1 VNESQQEPEHCR
13 NCGTALTGVYCH
25 ECGQSSAIIRRPTKE
40 VLDDAIGNVF
50 HWDSRLVHTLRLLF
64 FRPGKLALEWIEG
77 RRMRYVPP
85 FRLYIIASFILFLL
99 VGISARQG
107 SENLEF
113 VTISDDAITEI
124 QESVDKAKANGEW
137 LSGIFLQATLEAI
150 KDPSGYVRKIVSN
163 LPKAAFVFLPIF
175 ALLHMAVDFRKRRFY
190 IDYLVFSLHFHAF
203 IFSLIALTLVM
214 GLISEPLGSFAEL
227 FYFAIPVYGLVAFRN
242 FNQQGWG
249 KSFLKGSLVS
259 GGYTILLGIGIAFFF
274 AAILFL

>member
-1 VNESQQEPEHCR
+1 MSESEQAEQCR
-13 NCGTALTGVYCH
+13 NCGTPLTGVYCH

-40 VLDDAIGNVF
+40 VLDDAMGNVF

-64 FRPGKLALEWIEG
+64 FHPGKLALEWIEG

-99 VGISARQG
+99 VGLSTRDAFDEFQILNGKEAG
-107 SENLEF
+107 LEELQ
-113 VTISDDAITEI
+113 TGIEA
-124 QESVDKAKANGEW
+124 AKAEGEIIT
-137 LSGIFLQATLEAI
+137 GIFLQATLEAI
-150 KDPSGYVRKIVSN
+150 KDPSAYARKIVTN
-163 LPKAAFVFLPIF
+163 LPKAAFIFLPIF
-175 ALLHMAVDFRKRRFY
+175 ALLHMGVNFRQGRYY

-203 IFSLIALTLVM
+203 VFSLISIRLLM
-214 GLISEPLGSFAEL
+214 GLIAEPLGSFAEL
-227 FYFAIPVYGLVAFRN
+227 FYFSIPVYGLVAFRN

-259 GGYTILLGIGIAFFF
+259 GGYTFLLGIGIAFFF